1 MVGIQAATSQCRR
14 HRPSCTRLSGDNS
27 FSYPSIVS
35 TTCQVF
41 THSNIIA
48 FDGTR
53 YDLHNTLG
61 TFLLFQGAD
70 DHKSHVRLWNCN
82 YSSFSEVHNVSCAC
96 GLVVREGN
104 EVAEVDMCDT
114 KHLNLKLP
122 IVRLESLTG
131 ESVQTRVSEIRE
143 GKSLRFEFRSGRVLT
158 VHLETWGMS
167 LTLQTTGGDLEKAR
181 LKHYI
186 DG

>member
-1 MVGIQAATSQCRR
+1 M
-14 HRPSCTRLSGDNS
+14 
-27 FSYPSIVS
+27 
-35 TTCQVF
+35 
-41 THSNIIA
+41 
-48 FDGTR
+48 
-53 YDLHNTLG
+53 
-61 TFLLFQGAD
+61 
-70 DHKSHVRLWNCN
+70 
-82 YSSFSEVHNVSCAC
+82 
-96 GLVVREGN
+96 REGN

-167 LTLQTTGGDLEKAR
+167 LTLQTIGGDLEKTR
-181 LKHYI
+181 LKH
-186 DG
+186 